1 MNARVSCPSCL
12 KPFDVDASMEG
23 EQGLCPAC
31 GTRFTIERPV
41 PVVAQAV
48 AAAGAEAAAGP
59 SRKGWITLAGLGL
72 AGYAAAVFY
81 CFRFLPRTEGF
92 HAPAWVEVVGNFHPL
107 VLHLPIGLVL
117 GVVFLEVM
125 GGKKRTFTAA
135 VTALLWLAFLTAAP
149 AAVAGYFSG
158 HGSDSDTLRWHMWS
172 GLAIP
177 LLTGITLLTKLIHET
192 RPTMATGIYR
202 APLLLSAATLFI
214 AGHFGGSLTHGDVI
228 TPALNLLRPEAKG
241 SPVVTGDPAEM
252 TVYEAAIAPMMA
264 KACTGCHGEKK
275 QKGDL
280 QLHTLEVMLKAG
292 ESGMASVQPGKSAES
307 ESLKRILLPKDHE
320 DHMPPE
326 EKTQL
331 SEDEVA
337 VLKWWVDAGAK
348 ADVKVK
354 DSGLNDPL
362 KTTLTSVIAALAAAP
377 AAEAAP
383 APAPAPTP
391 QAAPAPA
398 PQGGAAAAPAVDP
411 AVAALE
417 KELGVTILPVA
428 QNDPALTFN
437 CVNVADKFGDAELA
451 KFAPLAERM
460 VEMNL
465 ARSKVTD
472 AGLAVLGGMK
482 NLKRL
487 HLQNTAVTDAGV
499 DAMVSV
505 AGLEYLN
512 LFGTKVTDASM
523 PKLEKLANL
532 KRLFV
537 WQTGVTKPAAEAL
550 HQKLPAIVIN
560 LGWDNEV
567 RTAMAPPPPPA
578 APAAPAAPKPMDP
591 EAPLYAGLIQ
601 PIFERTCT
609 GCHGAD
615 KQKGKLAMHNF
626 EVLMKGGDSGEAAV
640 VAGKSADSLILKRI
654 ALGADEDEHMPPKD
668 KEQPSEKEIK
678 ILKWWIDGGA
688 KTDVKIKDAGLPDD
702 LK

>member
-1 MNARVSCPSCL
+1 
-12 KPFDVDASMEG
+12 
-23 EQGLCPAC
+23 
-31 GTRFTIERPV
+31 
-41 PVVAQAV
+41 
-48 AAAGAEAAAGP
+48 
-59 SRKGWITLAGLGL
+59 
-72 AGYAAAVFY
+72 
-81 CFRFLPRTEGF
+81 
-92 HAPAWVEVVGNFHPL
+92 
-107 VLHLPIGLVL
+107 
-117 GVVFLEVM
+117 M

-177 LLTGITLLTKLIHET
+177 LLTGMTLLTKLIHET

-228 TPALNLLRPEAKG
+228 TPALKLLRPEAAG
-241 SPVVTGDPAEM
+241 SPVVTGDAAEM

-280 QLHTLEVMLKAG
+280 QMHTLEVMLKAG
-292 ESGMASVQPGKSAES
+292 ESGMASIVPGKSAES
-307 ESLKRILLPKDHE
+307 ESLKRIQLAKDHE

-377 AAEAAP
+377 APTPQA
-383 APAPAPTP
+383 APAPTP

-398 PQGGAAAAPAVDP
+398 PAPQAAPAPAPAPQGGAGAAPAVDP

-512 LFGTKVTDASM
+512 LFGT
-523 PKLEKLANL
+523 
-532 KRLFV
+532 
-537 WQTGVTKPAAEAL
+537 
-550 HQKLPAIVIN
+550 
-560 LGWDNEV
+560 
-567 RTAMAPPPPPA
+567 
-578 APAAPAAPKPMDP
+578 
-591 EAPLYAGLIQ
+591 
-601 PIFERTCT
+601 
-609 GCHGAD
+609 
-615 KQKGKLAMHNF
+615 
-626 EVLMKGGDSGEAAV
+626 
-640 VAGKSADSLILKRI
+640 
-654 ALGADEDEHMPPKD
+654 
-668 KEQPSEKEIK
+668 
-678 ILKWWIDGGA
+678 
-688 KTDVKIKDAGLPDD
+688 
-702 LK
+702 